1 MVRDKDFMLRVRM
14 TTSLKDMIDAAAEKS
29 GLNTADWVRAVLA
42 RAANEGAFAP
52 RKGDRHAAKRQKKP
66 T

>member
-1 MVRDKDFMLRVRM
+1 MKDFMLRVRM
-14 TTSLKDMIDAAAEKS
+14 TTDLNDMVNAAAKKS

-52 RKGDRHAAKRQKKP
+52 RKGDRHGTKRK
-66 T
+66 TAR